1 MVREAQK
8 GGQIDQNKTLVD
20 SQTRAKFRTLS
31 AKTKHGASACRPAAI
46 DSLLLSL
53 DIKYSSLH
61 EKKNRFF
68 REGDQKI
75 NNNLAGGD
83 YSLSERK
90 RRCQHA
96 NTE

>member
-1 MVREAQK
+1 MSNIPIISLVREAQK

-61 EKKNRFF
+61 EKKT
-68 REGDQKI
+68 D
-75 NNNLAGGD
+75 
-83 YSLSERK
+83 SSERETK
-90 RRCQHA
+90 R
-96 NTE
+96 